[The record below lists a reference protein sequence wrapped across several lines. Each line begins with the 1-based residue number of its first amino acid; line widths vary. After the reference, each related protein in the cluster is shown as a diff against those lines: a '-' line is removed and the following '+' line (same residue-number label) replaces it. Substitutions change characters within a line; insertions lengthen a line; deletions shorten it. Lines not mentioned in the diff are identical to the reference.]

1 MRATPSRRTSAF
13 RAADF
18 TSPLTIPG
26 GEVAGAHVVRELPA
40 EVALTVWQV
49 LRSVLLWAAEIPA
62 QRGDLFE
69 RRAMEDWERELLEG
83 TFDVDLRYP
92 LAVIV
97 GELADPEA
105 ASPEQ
110 LAHACLCVAE
120 WSLARRAT
128 RTALGFSEA
137 AALCWPDHPRYAW
150 MVGRLLRTHGY
161 LREAEQWIK
170 RSVRVAGNT
179 GDWETQTLAL
189 NSLGNL
195 LYESGKYPE
204 SVRTLEDALR
214 ASRKHHLR
222 AQEGEILHDLFAVT
236 MWGGDVARA
245 EGLAQAAYDIY
256 RTGHHRLPAL
266 AHDVAV
272 LWIKREQFE
281 RAFTV
286 LKELPAFFEHHPEER
301 IRVLAS
307 LARTAGACGD
317 QVVFL
322 QACGEAEALAEDP
335 YVSIRSAPA
344 MLEIGLGAW
353 DLRAWDTAERA
364 LETAIRLAVMA
375 GEADVRVQAEAI
387 LDAVRERSCPQ
398 SERKP
403 VTSRAA
409 VASDALASGFLTS
422 LQTVGLSAVGV

>member
-1 MRATPSRRTSAF
+1 MRSTSSRQASVPRT
-13 RAADF
+13 ADF

-49 LRSVLLWAAEIPA
+49 LRTVLLWAAEIPA

-69 RRAMEDWERELLEG
+69 RRAMEQWEMELLEG
-83 TFDVDLRYP
+83 TFDADLRYP
-92 LAVIV
+92 LAVII

-105 ASPEQ
+105 AAPEH
-110 LAHACLCVAE
+110 LAHACLCVTE

-150 MVGRLLRTHGY
+150 MTGRLLRAHGFR
-161 LREAEQWIK
+161 REAEQWIK
-170 RSVRVAGNT
+170 RSIRVAGNT

-222 AQEGEILHDLFAVT
+222 AHEGEILHDLFAVT
-236 MWGGDVARA
+236 MSGGDVARA
-245 EGLAQAAYDIY
+245 EGFAKAAYEVY

-266 AHDVAV
+266 AHDVAA
-272 LWIKREQFE
+272 LWIKRGQFA
-281 RAFTV
+281 RAFAV
-286 LKELPAFFEHHPEER
+286 LKELPAFFEHPEER

-307 LARTAGACGD
+307 LARSAGACGD
-317 QVVFL
+317 RSVFL
-322 QACGEAEALAEDP
+322 QACAEAETLALDP
-335 YVSIRSAPA
+335 YVRIQSAPA

-353 DLRAWDTAERA
+353 ELGEWETAERTLDAA
-364 LETAIRLAVMA
+364 LQVAIQV
-375 GEADVRVQAEAI
+375 GESDARVQAEAV
-387 LDAVRERSCPQ
+387 LAAVRQHSYPQNERN
-398 SERKP
+398 P

-409 VASDALASGFLTS
+409 VADDALVLGFLTS
-422 LQTVGLSAVGV
+422 LQTAELAAVGV